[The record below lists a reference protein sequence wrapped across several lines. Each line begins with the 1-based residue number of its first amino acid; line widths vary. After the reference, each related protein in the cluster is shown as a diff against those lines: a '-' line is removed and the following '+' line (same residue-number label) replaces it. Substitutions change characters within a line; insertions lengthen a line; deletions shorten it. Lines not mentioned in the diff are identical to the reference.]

1 MTSATLAATIR
12 LGVMLSVVAA
22 GLAAGLSLIGE
33 VSQWS
38 YVLTVA
44 TVGFTASWIQSGR
57 VARNDQ
63 PMPVLIG
70 DASFRRALG

>member
-44 TVGFTASWIQSGR
+44 TVGFTVSWIQAGR
-57 VARNDQ
+57 VARDER
-63 PMPVLIG
+63 PLPVLIG
-70 DASFRRALG
+70 DRSFRRALG

>member
-22 GLAAGLSLIGE
+22 GLAAGLSLIGD

-44 TVGFTASWIQSGR
+44 AVGFTVSWIQSGR
-57 VARNDQ
+57 VTRNDRSL
-63 PMPVLIG
+63 PVLIG
-70 DASFRRALG
+70 DGSLRRALG

>member
-22 GLAAGLSLIGE
+22 GLAAGLSLVGE
-33 VSQWS
+33 VTQWS

-44 TVGFTASWIQSGR
+44 TVGFIASWIQSGR
-57 VARNDQ
+57 VARDER
-63 PMPVLIG
+63 PLPILIG
-70 DASFRRALG
+70 GGPTRRPLG